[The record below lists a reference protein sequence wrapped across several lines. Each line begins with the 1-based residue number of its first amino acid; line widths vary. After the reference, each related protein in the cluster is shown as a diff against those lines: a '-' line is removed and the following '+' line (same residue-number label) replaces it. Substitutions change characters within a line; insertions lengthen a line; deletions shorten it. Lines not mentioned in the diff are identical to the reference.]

1 MKLGIEPEEEVRGS
15 GACGEKE
22 EATGREERRK
32 RKRERERKDRVRDLE
47 KKEKGPNP

>member
-32 RKRERERKDRVRDLE
+32 RKRERERKDRVRDP
-47 KKEKGPNP
+47 KR